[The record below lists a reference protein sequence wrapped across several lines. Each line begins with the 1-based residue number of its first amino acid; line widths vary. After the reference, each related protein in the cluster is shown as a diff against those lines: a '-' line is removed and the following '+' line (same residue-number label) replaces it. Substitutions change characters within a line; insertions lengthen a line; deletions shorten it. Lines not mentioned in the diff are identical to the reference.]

1 MLAIGIC
8 ILGIVSHGLCDM
20 KAGVTGSYTSIVE
33 FGAKGDGVTDDTEAI
48 QAAIQHVYDQGGGTV
63 YIPFSPKG
71 YRIARPAQESID
83 GKPCKSQLYIPS
95 EKSDALRLRNICLQ
109 GEMPVRQLNSYQ
121 VRGSRNKRFPSTEF
135 PMAIDNC
142 VIFSDWDA
150 PANTNA
156 CNDRPWAL
164 ISVLGGSDFAFGLRN
179 LTVRN
184 LEFRVK
190 LNKELMYPTS
200 SAANFK
206 DTSRLIVEHCYFGL
220 TDNIGSY
227 SQKKALAANPCYC
240 AGLIASA
247 DQNDH
252 QVFRS
257 VGVQG
262 FKYGFVFGERVW
274 ADYLHVHNC
283 EEGIVF
289 HDSSHLS
296 HISYVAASH
305 NKIIVSALRQ
315 NTFGL
320 KASTNIF
327 FRIDDI
333 DFEPGSGEPE
343 AYRLKYGVY
352 DPDNRMTARITYH
365 SGYPVD
371 TAPFPLYGGKKVQL
385 QKFSDFSE

>member
-1 MLAIGIC
+1 
-8 ILGIVSHGLCDM
+8 VN
-20 KAGVTGSYTSIVE
+20 AGVAGSYTSIVD
-33 FGAKGDGVTDDTEAI
+33 FGAKGDGITDDTDAI
-48 QAAIQHVYDQGGGTV
+48 QAAILHVYERGGGTV
-63 YIPFSPKG
+63 YVPFSPKG

-142 VIFSDWDA
+142 VLFSDWDA

-327 FRIDDI
+327 FQIDGI

-371 TAPFPLYGGKKVQL
+371 TAPFPLCGGKKVKL